1 MKYAERSVKSTYNK
15 KFNLAEL
22 DIPEFQKCSTCHIS
36 HDINLE
42 ILQYFCSF
50 LSSFDIHCFEKR
62 LKLSW
67 TAILKIL
74 PRQW

>member
-1 MKYAERSVKSTYNK
+1 MKYVERSLKSTCNK

-50 LSSFDIHCFEKR
+50 LSSFDIH
-62 LKLSW
+62 
-67 TAILKIL
+67 
-74 PRQW
+74 